1 MVAYLVALMVGGFF
15 VGMSALSG
23 GGDHFDHDTDF
34 DHDFDHDF
42 DADADLDADAD
53 IDADG
58 DMDGDGDGD
67 ADHSG
72 IDVGDISWYMP
83 FLSFKFWTFG
93 SLTFGLT
100 GTALSLLNKGEPITA
115 IVSSALGLTSGYS
128 VSLLI
133 KKLRMSAA
141 QNQITMRDYSGQI
154 AKVIVPFKY
163 GEKGKIEIIM
173 NSGHTVMLAKTED
186 EKADFKIDDKCIV
199 MDVKDGY
206 AYVISE
212 DQKLLN

>member
-1 MVAYLVALMVGGFF
+1 MIAYLVALMVGGFF

-42 DADADLDADAD
+42 DADADIDAD

-58 DMDGDGDGD
+58 DIDGDADGDGD
-67 ADHSG
+67 HS

-133 KKLRMSAA
+133 KKLRMSAS
-141 QNQITMRDYSGQI
+141 QNQITIRSYSGQI

-163 GEKGKIEIIM
+163 GEKGKVEIIM
-173 NSGHTVMLAKTED
+173 KDMHTVMLAKTED
-186 EKADFKIDDKCIV
+186 EKANFNIDDKCIV
-199 MDVKDGY
+199 IDVKDGY
-206 AYVISE
+206 AFVISDE
-212 DQKLLN
+212 QKLLN

>member
-1 MVAYLVALMVGGFF
+1 MIAYLVALMVGGFF

-42 DADADLDADAD
+42 DADADAD
-53 IDADG
+53 IDADA
-58 DMDGDGDGD
+58 D
-67 ADHSG
+67 ADADSE
-72 IDVGDISWYMP
+72 IDHDLHLGFGDISWYVP

-100 GTALSLLNKGEPITA
+100 GTALSLLNKGEPLTA

-133 KKLRMSAA
+133 KKLRLNAT
-141 QNQITMRDYSGQI
+141 QNQITIRNYSGQI
-154 AKVIVPFKY
+154 AKIIVPFKY
-163 GEKGKIEIIM
+163 GEKGKVEIIM
-173 NSGHTVMLAKTED
+173 KDIHTVMLAKTED
-186 EKADFKIDDKCIV
+186 EKADFHIDDKCIV

-206 AYVISE
+206 AYVISDE
-212 DQKLLN
+212 HKLLN